1 MTGPTQFDKKLLLY
15 LMARLLLPV

>member
-15 LMARLLLPV
+15 LMAWLLLPV